1 MALSIP
7 YPTFEHHRE
16 PLGIQEP
23 SPRLSWRFESAGA
36 PAVNW
41 EQSSYDIEIVRDG
54 QSVPEIFAANS
65 SQSVLVPWPGKPLA
79 SGESAQV
86 RARAHGATAQPSTGW
101 SDYVEVETGLLSPED
116 WHGAVPIAADI
127 DFDRNQ
133 PKQPIYLRNDFVAHD
148 IKRARLYIT
157 ALGVYEAQINGM
169 RVGDQV
175 LAPGW
180 QSYKFRHVYNT
191 YDVTEL
197 VQGGENTLGIVVG
210 EGWYAGRIGF
220 DANSRNL
227 YGDTIAALALLALT
241 DDNGSTTYC
250 RTDSSWK
257 SRTGPI
263 LLSEIYDGEK
273 YDARID
279 IGAWSSPGY
288 DANGWSVVTQLPFP
302 QAQLVAPDSPPI
314 RPLEEFAPHEL
325 LLSASGKQIIDFGQN
340 LVGWLKLSVDGP
352 AGTNITMVH
361 AEVMENGEVA
371 TRPLRSA
378 KATDVLTL
386 SGKGPIVWEPKF
398 TYHGFRYV
406 QIEGWPDG
414 IPMES
419 SSIKA
424 IVIHSDLER
433 TGYFKC
439 SHPLLTRFEEN
450 VLWSMKGNF
459 MSVPT
464 DCPQRDERLG
474 WTGDIHAFGPT
485 ANFLYDTSGFL
496 RSWHRDLWFDQQVG
510 DTMIVPFVVPWVP
523 AIGPPQAA
531 AVWGDVAVGGP
542 WNLYRFF
549 GDDEMLSE
557 QYKSAQAWI
566 DRGIPRSQPE
576 GLWDRSSFQF
586 GDWLDPV
593 APPDD
598 AAAATT
604 AKHLVADAYLVSMT
618 EYVASMSDYLN
629 RQQAAAKYRAQHAR
643 LRSLFQAAWLSPDGL
658 PVNVTQTALT
668 LALQFGLL
676 PNNGSQQ
683 DFARRTLRGLIAE
696 NDYHVGTGFAGTQ
709 HLGSALSGINATEDM
724 YKMLLQTTVP
734 SWLYQ
739 VVMGG
744 TTTWERWDSLL
755 PNGSVNP
762 GSMTSFNHYAFGAV
776 ADWVHATIGGISP
789 AAPGWKVVN
798 VAPVPG
804 GGITSAEAKFLSPY
818 GEVVSKWWMEGALVQ
833 EDGQEVII
841 QPQRLPGLYMQVTV
855 PPNSRALV
863 TVPGGSD
870 TVEVGSGYYEYFVEN
885 FQVPV

>member
-1 MALSIP
+1 VSIGHP
-7 YPTFEHHRE
+7 KFDHHRE

-23 SPRLSWRFESAGA
+23 SPRISWRFESAGA

-41 EQSSYDIEIVRDG
+41 EQSSYDIEIIRDG

-65 SQSVLVPWPGKPLA
+65 SQSVLVAWPSEPLA
-79 SGESAQV
+79 SGEAAQV
-86 RARAHGATAQPSTGW
+86 RVRAHGAIAQSSSAW
-101 SDYVEVETGLLSPED
+101 SDYAHVETGLLSPED
-116 WHGAVPIAADI
+116 WHGAVPIAADL
-127 DFDRNQ
+127 DFDPSQ
-133 PKQPIYLRNDFVAHD
+133 PKRPVYLRKDFEAPLNVA
-148 IKRARLYIT
+148 RARLYIT
-157 ALGVYEAQINGM
+157 AFGVYEAQINGM
-169 RVGDQV
+169 RVGDHV

-197 VQGGENTLGIVVG
+197 VQAGGGNTLGIIVG

-220 DANSRNL
+220 DADSRNL
-227 YGDTIAALALLALT
+227 YGDTIAALALLVLT
-241 DDNGSTTYC
+241 DDNGSITYC
-250 RTDSSWK
+250 NTDSSWK
-257 SRTGPI
+257 SHTGPI

-273 YDARID
+273 YDARVG

-288 DANGWSVVTQLPFP
+288 NADGWSAVTQLSFP
-302 QAQLVAPDSPPI
+302 DAQLVAPDGPPI
-314 RPLEEFAPHEL
+314 RALEELAPHQL
-325 LLSASGKQIIDFGQN
+325 LLSDSGKQIVDFGQN
-340 LVGWLKLSVDGP
+340 LVGWLRLTVDGP

-361 AEVMENGEVA
+361 AEVMENGEVS

-386 SGKGPIVWEPKF
+386 SGEGTIVWEPRF

-406 QIEGWPDG
+406 QIEGWPAG
-414 IPMES
+414 VPMDS

-424 IVIHSDLER
+424 VVVHSDLER
-433 TGYFKC
+433 TGYFEC

-485 ANFLYDTSGFL
+485 ANFLYDTSGLL
-496 RSWHRDLWFDQQVG
+496 RSWHRDLWADQQVG

-523 AIGPPQAA
+523 AIGPPQAS

-557 QYKSAQAWI
+557 QYESAQAWVA
-566 DRGIPRSQPE
+566 RGIPRSQPG

-586 GDWLDPV
+586 GDWLDPE

-604 AKHLVADAYLVSMT
+604 AKHLVADAYLVRMT
-618 EYVASMSDYLN
+618 EYVANMSDYLD
-629 RQQAAAKYRAQHAR
+629 RPQAAADYRDQHSH
-643 LRSLFQAAWLSPDGL
+643 LLSLFQAAWLSSDGL

-668 LALQFGLL
+668 LALEFGLL
-676 PNNGSQQ
+676 PQNGSQHEL
-683 DFARRTLRGLIAE
+683 ARTTLRNLIAE

-755 PNGSVNP
+755 PDGSVNP

-789 AAPGWKVVN
+789 AAPGWKVAN

-804 GGITSAEAKFLSPY
+804 GGITSAEARFLSAY
-818 GEVVSKWWMEGALVQ
+818 GEVICKWWVEGALVQ

-855 PPNSRALV
+855 PLNTRALV
-863 TVPGGSD
+863 TVPGSGAP
-870 TVEVGSGYYEYFVEN
+870 VEVGSGYYEYFVEN
-885 FQVPV
+885 FQVPA